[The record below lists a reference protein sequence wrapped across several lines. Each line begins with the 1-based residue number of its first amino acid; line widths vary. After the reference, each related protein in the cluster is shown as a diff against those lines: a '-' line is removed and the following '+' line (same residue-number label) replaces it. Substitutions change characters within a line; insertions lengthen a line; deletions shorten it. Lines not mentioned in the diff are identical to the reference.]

1 MAKYILQNGAQPCEP
16 TRTNWGNGG
25 SSLLQVDR
33 QYRFPTSQSEFRFI
47 DHETWVGMVLDDT
60 TEIALSTICRQKV
73 GTPLTGG
80 QPITYQCTG
89 AVTEVVRQV
98 AREGGDL
105 NALLSRL
112 QDNGTGLV
120 PTEMR
125 EFIHTFNNTPTI
137 RRVYTLEFWGEPLPP
152 ATPQQPAHPATR

>member
-1 MAKYILQNGAQPCEP
+1 MAKYNYANNGSKPAD
-16 TRTNWGNGG
+16 RARVNWGNGG
-25 SSLLQVDR
+25 SSLLQVNH
-33 QYRFPTSQSEFRFI
+33 QYKFPTSQSEFDFA
-47 DHETWVGMVLDDT
+47 DHDTWVGIILDDT
-60 TEIALSTICRQKV
+60 TELALSTICRSKV
-73 GTPLTGG
+73 GTPLNGG

-125 EFIHTFNNTPTI
+125 EFIHTYQGNPTI
-137 RRVYTLEFWGEPLPP
+137 RRVYTLEFWGQPLPP
-152 ATPQQPAHPATR
+152 ATPQPAQPATR